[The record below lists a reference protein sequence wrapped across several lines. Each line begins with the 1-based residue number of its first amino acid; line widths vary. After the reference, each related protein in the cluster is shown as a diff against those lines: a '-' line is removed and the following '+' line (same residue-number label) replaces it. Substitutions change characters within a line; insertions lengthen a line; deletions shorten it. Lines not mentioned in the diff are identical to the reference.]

1 MKNQAMAYIAESKL
15 TVPTKQMLAEL
26 ETLRIRN
33 AILEEDA
40 QMAQVKKEYTVEN
53 EFNDMSDKQLRD
65 FITTNTGQAPQG
77 NLARKTLVRMAMDA
91 RPKEVAA

>member
-15 TVPTKQMLAEL
+15 AAPTKQMLAEL

-40 QMAQVKKEYTVEN
+40 QVKKEYTACRRIRRHV
-53 EFNDMSDKQLRD
+53 
-65 FITTNTGQAPQG
+65 GQAA
-77 NLARKTLVRMAMDA
+77 ARIHHHQHRAGAAGQFARRTLVRMAMDA
-91 RPKEVAA
+91 RPKEGAA